1 MYNTGSVTLAASGN
15 IRFMPTPNEIQAVK
29 DKAQQFAEG
38 IAAAAAPDFAIT
50 ARIASEEPE
59 GVVLAFE
66 GEDATRFVGKNG
78 QILDALGFLAS
89 QVVNRRGAARIRIL
103 FDADDYRR
111 KREETLVKLATEL
124 GEQVLATGQEAVLD
138 PLSPMERRIIHNVVS
153 EMPGL
158 QTYSEGEEPE
168 RFIIISPA

>member
-1 MYNTGSVTLAASGN
+1 MNN
-15 IRFMPTPNEIQAVK
+15 DIEAVK
-29 DKAQQFAEG
+29 NKARQFAEG
-38 IAAAAAPDFAIT
+38 IAAAAAPALQLT
-50 ARIASEEPE
+50 ARVSSEEPE
-59 GVVLAFE
+59 GVTLAFE
-66 GEDATRFVGKNG
+66 GPDAVRMVGRNG
-78 QILDALGFLAS
+78 QILDALGFIAG
-89 QVVNRRGAARIRIL
+89 QVINRRGSARLRIL